1 MSDDEE
7 EEVGMQDDG
16 LEDAGGQAYTMT
28 PSHPAGPA
36 RNQFAPLGA
45 LSSGAGAQGE

>member
-28 PSHPAGPA
+28 PSHPAGGP
-36 RNQFAPLGA
+36 
-45 LSSGAGAQGE
+45 GAQSIRPPGSTFEWCGCPG